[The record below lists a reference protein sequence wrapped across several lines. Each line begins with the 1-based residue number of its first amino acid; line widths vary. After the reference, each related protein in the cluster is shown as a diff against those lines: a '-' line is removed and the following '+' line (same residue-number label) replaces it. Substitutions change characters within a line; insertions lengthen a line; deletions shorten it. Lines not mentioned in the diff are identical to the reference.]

1 MRGTTVR
8 FAIDATPLS
17 VPTGGVARY
26 TAELSRALAR
36 DFLEDEFW
44 LVSDQRYEH
53 PGSQY
58 PNLKCSR
65 GPANLLERRW
75 WLWGLQG
82 VISRLAIDVFHGTDF
97 AVPYLPLRPSVMT
110 LHDLSPWLDPAW
122 HADADRIRRRTPVLI
137 RLGRATMIVTPSEAI
152 RKAAM
157 EKFKIQATRIV
168 AIPLGVSDCFRPV
181 PPSAPREP
189 YFLYVGTLEPRK
201 NLGML
206 LEAWRAAR
214 LEIGADLVLAG
225 RIRDDFASVE
235 PEPGLHVLGPV
246 EEGALPELYS
256 GAIASVY
263 PSFYEGFGLPVL
275 EAMKCGVPVVA
286 SRDPAIQEVAGD
298 AALRLDAADPKAWA
312 EAMIQAATDPEWRS
326 VMKTKALERA
336 AEFSWDTT
344 AKRTREVYV
353 EAANRFR
360 RKR

>member
-1 MRGTTVR
+1 M
-8 FAIDATPLS
+8 
-17 VPTGGVARY
+17 ARY

-36 DFLEDEFW
+36 DFPEDEFW

-53 PGSQY
+53 PAPQCS
-58 PNLKCSR
+58 NLKCSR

-82 VISRLAIDVFHGTDF
+82 VISRLSIDVFHGTDF
-97 AVPYLPLRPSVMT
+97 AVPYLPVRPSVMT

-137 RLGRATMIVTPSEAI
+137 RLGRATMIVTHSEAI

-157 EKFKIQATRIV
+157 EKFRIQATRIV
-168 AIPLGVSDCFRPV
+168 AIPLGVSEGFRPV

-214 LEIGADLVLAG
+214 LETGADLVLAG
-225 RIRDDFASVE
+225 RIRDDFAGVE
-235 PEPGLHVLGPV
+235 PEAGLHVLGPV
-246 EEGALPELYS
+246 EESALPELYS

-263 PSFYEGFGLPVL
+263 PSLYEGFGLPVL
-275 EAMKCGVPVVA
+275 EAMKCGVPVIT
-286 SRDPAIQEVAGD
+286 SSDPAIHEVAGD
-298 AALRLDAADPKAWA
+298 AALRLDATDPKVWV
-312 EAMIQAATDPEWRS
+312 EAMVHAAMDPEWRS
-326 VMKTKALERA
+326 AMKTKALERA
-336 AEFSWDTT
+336 AEFSWDKT
-344 AKRTREVYV
+344 AKKTREVYV